1 MNRRI
6 LAIAPSF
13 SLLGIVL
20 LALPPAHAENLEH
33 TQQLLATQQC
43 VRCDLS
49 RAGLVF
55 AQLAGAQL
63 QGANLSGANLSQ
75 ANLQGADLRGANLVG
90 ASLFGAN
97 LIGTKLDGAQLWA
110 VDLRQ
115 ANLTG
120 ATLTDARLDN
130 ALLQGT
136 VGLSPTAGKAE
147 DFYAWAMTDGRQKN
161 YARAAENFTQA
172 LSRRADYAEAYM
184 GRAGAR
190 LHLGERDGAI
200 ADAEQADKLFTAQG
214 KSKESQL
221 AQALVKEM
229 KTPPPKERT
238 GGSNFGSNLLSVF
251 GTLVQFLLF

>member
-6 LAIAPSF
+6 LAIAPSCVIWGI
-13 SLLGIVL
+13 LLGV
-20 LALPPAHAENLEH
+20 LPPAHAENLEH

-43 VRCDLS
+43 ARCDLS

-63 QGANLSGANLSQ
+63 QGANLSGANLSR

-97 LIGTKLDGAQLWA
+97 LVGANLDGAQVLA
-110 VDLRQ
+110 ADLRQ
-115 ANLTG
+115 ADLTG
-120 ATLTDARLDN
+120 ATLAGARLDN
-130 ALLQGT
+130 AMLQGT

-147 DFYAWAMTDGRQKN
+147 DFYGWAMTEGRQKN

-172 LSRRADYAEAYM
+172 LARRADYAEAYM

-190 LHLGERDGAI
+190 LHLGDRDGAI
-200 ADAEQADKLFTAQG
+200 ADAEQADKLFTTQG
-214 KSKESQL
+214 KPQESQL

-251 GTLVQFLLF
+251 GTLMQFLLF